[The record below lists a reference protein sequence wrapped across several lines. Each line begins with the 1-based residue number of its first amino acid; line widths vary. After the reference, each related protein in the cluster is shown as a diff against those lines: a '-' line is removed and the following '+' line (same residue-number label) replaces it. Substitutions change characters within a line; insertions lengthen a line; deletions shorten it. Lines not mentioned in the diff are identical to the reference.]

1 MKGSAAGIV
10 GVMRWL
16 LSVGGLIAVGF
27 CARCSDS
34 SVRGARVVAAGPERG
49 GGSRVTSITAATKPA
64 TQPAAIAIVYS
75 PRVARFSASEEAQ
88 LREVARES
96 EPPGEPV
103 WFVYV
108 HAWGTR
114 ADIFYAPQQSTP
126 RLRKGHYR
134 QVWGGG
140 STSDSVYRFEF
151 KAPEGF
157 TLQDYM
163 HVSPSASKPFGDGLA
178 VPDGSVLSLP
188 VQTDVLSLAPG
199 VVSDEDMISI
209 LDQVRSHRFDVRDVK
224 DSPLLLGMDLEHTV
238 GVYFGEADCFGSFMS
253 FRRERG
259 EYVYFGESDWAL

>member
-16 LSVGGLIAVGF
+16 LAVSGLIAVGL

-34 SVRGARVVAAGPERG
+34 SAHGARAAAGPERG
-49 GGSRVTSITAATKPA
+49 GGSRAKSIDAATKPA
-64 TQPAAIAIVYS
+64 TRPAAVAIVYS
-75 PRVARFSASEEAQ
+75 PRVARFAASEEAQ
-88 LREVARES
+88 LREVARKS

-140 STSDSVYRFEF
+140 STPDPVYRFEF

-157 TLQDYM
+157 TIQDYM
-163 HVSPSASKPFGDGLA
+163 QASPSAGKPFGDGLS

-199 VVSDEDMISI
+199 AVSDEDMVAI
-209 LDQVRSHRFDVRDVK
+209 LDQVRSHIFDVRDVQ

-238 GVYFGEADCFGSFMS
+238 GVYFGEGDYFGSFMS

-259 EYVYFGESDWAL
+259 GYVYCGEGGWAF